1 MYKWHNI
8 KMMIL
13 NVVLC
18 FGLIAISYWGL
29 HNDMSFYAVIFCFLF
44 GLGAGISLL
53 ANIVSLLAS
62 GNDEP
67 IANPLYDLI
76 IGFLE
81 GAASSKSGEVSLSMK
96 ERLKLENT
104 VKAINEINRRENRNK

>member
-8 KMMIL
+8 KMIIL
-13 NVVLC
+13 NVILC

-44 GLGAGISLL
+44 GFASGISLL
-53 ANIVSLLAS
+53 ANLVSLLGS

-76 IGFLE
+76 IGFLD
-81 GAASSKSGEVSLSMK
+81 GVASSKSGEVSLSMK
-96 ERLKLENT
+96 ERLKLEDT
-104 VKAINEINRRENRNK
+104 VKAINEINKRENRNR